1 MLLISFTFRQILRLS
16 KFVVYLLSLVVEV
29 FFGVVGI
36 APVHGGGLY
45 VSVKGMPRP
54 EHHSLQIAA
63 SFLCPGNEGISE
75 FMGMMLGKQPLE
87 RRLYRTQING
97 LCFFEIDIGKNFS
110 KHRGEED
117 IAFDFH
123 SSLSLFA
130 RGADEEVLFRAYGF
144 EFTPAQTAIEHD
156 EQNARCGIVFVGN
169 TELYE
174 SFFFGFSQSISFLA
188 FMIGQDDLLHGGDK
202 SEIVSGEVK
211 DARESEMQF
220 LCRPEFPFV
229 YVTEQVFLYSVSR
242 HILEGNAG
250 EVFFEVAFAHAFVFL
265 ICTGFNRLLFE
276 GKPLRNVVGE
286 ENGLQ

>member
-1 MLLISFTFRQILRLS
+1 MRLISFTFRQILRLL
-16 KFVVYLLSLVVEV
+16 KFVMYLLSLVVEV

-36 APVHGGGLY
+36 APVHGGGLD
-45 VSVKGMPRP
+45 VFVKRMPSP
-54 EHHSLQIAA
+54 EHDRFEIAPC
-63 SFLCPGNEGISE
+63 FFRPGNEGISE

-87 RRLYRTQING
+87 CRLYRTQIDG

-110 KHRGEED
+110 KHRGEGD
-117 IAFDFH
+117 LAFDFH

-156 EQNARCGIVFVGN
+156 EQSARCGIVFVGN

-174 SFFFGFSQSISFLA
+174 SFFFGFCEGGAFLA
-188 FMIGQDDLLHGGDK
+188 FMIGQDDLLHGRD
-202 SEIVSGEVK
+202 EPEVVCGEVK
-211 DARESEMQF
+211 DAGESEMQL

-229 YVTEQVFLYSVSR
+229 HEAEQIFLYFGSR

-250 EVFFEVAFAHAFVFL
+250 EVFFEVAFAHTFVFL
-265 ICTGFNRLLFE
+265 ICTRLDRLLFE
-276 GKPLRNVVGE
+276 SKPLCNIVGE